1 MSIPQGPSVST
12 DQIKKLREM
21 TGAGVLDAKNTLEE
35 HKGDFDKALAVLKE
49 KGLKFAAKKSERAVK
64 EGRVESY
71 VHTGG
76 RVGVM
81 VEINCE
87 TDFVARTPDFQ
98 ELAHNLALQIAATK
112 PQFVSDAEVSAATL
126 AEQKKIFT
134 DAAVADGKP
143 AHVVEK
149 IVQGKL
155 NNYLSEACLLKQPF
169 IRDDST
175 TIHDLIQATIAKL
188 GENIV
193 VRRFAR
199 FELGE

>member
-1 MSIPQGPSVST
+1 MSASA

-35 HKGDFDKALAVLKE
+35 FKGDFDKALAVLKE
-49 KGLKFAAKKSERAVK
+49 KGLKSAAKKSERAVK
-64 EGRVESY
+64 EGLVETY

-98 ELAHNLALQIAATK
+98 ALAHNLALQIAATK
-112 PQFVSDAEVSAATL
+112 PQFVSEADIAPATL
-126 AEQKKIFT
+126 AEQKKIYT
-134 DAAVADGKP
+134 DAALAEGKP
-143 AHVVEK
+143 ANIVEK
-149 IVQGKL
+149 MVQGKL
-155 NNYLSEACLLKQPF
+155 DSYLREACLIKQPF
-169 IRDDST
+169 IRDEST
-175 TIHDLIQATIAKL
+175 TIHDLIQAAIAKL

-199 FELGE
+199 FELGD

>member
-1 MSIPQGPSVST
+1 MSVSAE
-12 DQIKKLREM
+12 QIKKLREM
-21 TGAGVLDAKNTLEE
+21 TGAGVLDAKKTLEE
-35 HKGDFDKALAVLKE
+35 YQGDFDKALAVLKE
-49 KGLKFAAKKSERAVK
+49 KGLKSAAKKSDRATK
-64 EGRVESY
+64 QGLVETY

-81 VEINCE
+81 IEINCE

-112 PQFVSDAEVSAATL
+112 PQFVSEADVPPATL
-126 AEQKKIFT
+126 AEQKKIFS
-134 DAAVADGKP
+134 DAALAEGKP
-143 AHVVEK
+143 ANIVEK

-155 NNYLSEACLLKQPF
+155 DSYLRETCLVKQPF
-169 IRDDST
+169 IRDEST
-175 TIHDLIQATIAKL
+175 TVQDLIQAKIAKL

-199 FELGE
+199 YELGE